1 MDVVEVEGEWDH
13 AIPEIDVMRTLGPSY
28 ETRRVMQ
35 NLAIVS
41 QLIAIRDLQEAGDTP
56 DRIAGNGFSGR

>member
-1 MDVVEVEGEWDH
+1 
-13 AIPEIDVMRTLGPSY
+13 
-28 ETRRVMQ
+28 MQ
-35 NLAIVS
+35 NPAIVS